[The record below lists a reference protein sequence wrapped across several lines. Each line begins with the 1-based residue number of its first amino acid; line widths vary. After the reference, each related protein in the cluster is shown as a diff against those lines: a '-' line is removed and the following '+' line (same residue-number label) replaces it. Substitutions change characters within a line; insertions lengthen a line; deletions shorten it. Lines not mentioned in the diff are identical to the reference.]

1 MFTKNTIL
9 TVAGL
14 AAGLW
19 LISDGAT
26 PAQAQ
31 CYSTYY
37 NHAAN
42 YYAVPAPVVVQ
53 RYYAPPPVV
62 VYRPAPVIYRAPVVA
77 YRPAYVSRG
86 YSFGGFGHGHRH
98 HGHSNWGFNFGFGY
112 RH

>member
-1 MFTKNTIL
+1 MFASKPIL

-19 LISDGAT
+19 LISYGAA
-26 PAQAQ
+26 PAEAQ
-31 CYSTYY
+31 CYSGYY

-42 YYAVPAPVVVQ
+42 YYAAPAPVFVH

-62 VYRPAPVIYRAPVVA
+62 VYRPTPIVYTAPVITHGPIYRSYGHY
-77 YRPAYVSRG
+77 YR
-86 YSFGGFGHGHRH
+86 GHGYRH
-98 HGHSNWGFNFGFGY
+98 HGRGGWGFNFGFGY